1 MTAIPVPPLADLE
14 SARLFHRVLL
24 LHVARLKCRGD
35 PVGFDQF
42 LLGQALGLHIP
53 AKERE
58 LGCAECGRPYPC
70 RMILLIALL
79 TRLPVSWA
87 PMSLARAL
95 SATALWPSGETD
107 RDIIEDERLEYG
119 DRLQVDPWYR
129 AERNPRTGRWLVCT
143 YERGSIQATQH
154 IDDDN
159 DLCGFLIEQTLRLT
173 CPYSWKTDT
182 KWNAQLDIGAAR
194 ALQWWS
200 AHRSLAYLESHRS
213 DGAWQPRSS

>member
-107 RDIIEDERLEYG
+107 RDITKTNG
-119 DRLQVDPWYR
+119 WS
-129 AERNPRTGRWLVCT
+129 TGIAFKSILGTAPNVT
-143 YERGSIQATQH
+143 RG
-154 IDDDN
+154 
-159 DLCGFLIEQTLRLT
+159 
-173 CPYSWKTDT
+173 P
-182 KWNAQLDIGAAR
+182 GAG
-194 ALQWWS
+194 WS
-200 AHRSLAYLESHRS
+200 APTSAAASRRPNILMTTTTCVAS
-213 DGAWQPRSS
+213 